1 MNNVHTAAANLA
13 TALECRDRSVEER
26 YQRGDVEAP
35 TMYRARVLGADLI
48 VEMMTETGWQGVYI
62 TDDARD
68 AAAILYGLTRFP
80 A

>member
-1 MNNVHTAAANLA
+1 MSNVHAAAATLA
-13 TALECRDRSVEER
+13 TALESRNRSVEER
-26 YQRGDVEAP
+26 YQREDGEAP